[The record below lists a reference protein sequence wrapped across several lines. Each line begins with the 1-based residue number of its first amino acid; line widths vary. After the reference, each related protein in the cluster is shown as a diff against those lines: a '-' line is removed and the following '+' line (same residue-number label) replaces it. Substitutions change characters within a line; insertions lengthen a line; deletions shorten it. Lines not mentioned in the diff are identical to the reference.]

1 MVLAQN
7 VQVIYWV
14 RGVFKGHELACVYYI
29 YGGVCLC
36 QLVGLAMKWMG
47 CGGGFYILVYI
58 IIYITWG
65 VLELTM

>member
-36 QLVGLAMKWMG
+36 QLVGLAM
-47 CGGGFYILVYI
+47 I
-58 IIYITWG
+58 
-65 VLELTM
+65 